1 MSLTVLLVSIRY
13 QAMEWIMYFIWT
25 LVAVCLGVAFADHG
39 LAGSI
44 AQALGF
50 ALVVGIA
57 FANGGKA
64 SKKSSDW
71 FLSRVK
77 PSHYDKVL

>member
-1 MSLTVLLVSIRY
+1 
-13 QAMEWIMYFIWT
+13 MYFLWA
-25 LVAVCLGVAFADHG
+25 LVAACLGVAIADHG
-39 LAGSI
+39 LLGSI

-57 FANGGKA
+57 FSQSGK
-64 SKKSSDW
+64 SVKKSSDW
-71 FLSRVK
+71 LLSRVK